1 MAAVITFENLTKY
14 YGKTLGVE
22 DLNFEIEEGEIFGY
36 LGPNGA
42 GKTTTIRCLM
52 DFCRPTSG
60 SISILGMDA
69 QRKSPEIK
77 KDLSYLSSDIRLYE
91 KLTGKEMIEYQE
103 SIRGKSE
110 YADDLVKRLGCNLEM
125 KTKELSKGNKQLVA
139 IVLALMYK
147 PRVLIMD
154 EPTTALDPLNQ
165 NKFYEILEEFQD
177 EGTTIFF
184 SSHILPEVERIAE
197 KVAII
202 KDGKLVSLDSID
214 DLAAKAVRNV
224 EIRVKGKFDPSD
236 FQLAGV
242 TKVEKISEGVMLTI
256 TGDIN
261 PLLHKLD
268 DYDVIDIK
276 ISHATL
282 EDVFMQYYGEEA

>member
-1 MAAVITFENLTKY
+1 MAAVITVENLTKY
-14 YGKTLGVE
+14 YGKHLGVE

-77 KDLSYLSSDIRLYE
+77 KDMSYLSSDIRLYE

-110 YADDLVKRLGCNLEM
+110 YVDDLVERLGCNLEM

-139 IVLALMYK
+139 IALALMYK
-147 PRVLIMD
+147 PKVLVMD

-165 NKFYEILEEFQD
+165 NIFYEILEEFQD
-177 EGTTIFF
+177 EGTTVFF

-214 DLAAKAVRNV
+214 DLAAKAMRNV
-224 EIRVKGKFDPSD
+224 EIRVKGEFDPSD

-242 TKVEKISEGVMLTI
+242 TKVKKISEGVMLTVA
-256 TGDIN
+256 GDIN

-282 EDVFMQYYGEEA
+282 EDVFMQYYGEGV